1 MKRALKITLGILG
14 VIAVIVAGAATLI
27 TIRNAQ
33 AAADIEREYQ
43 AMRVQPIANLGATR
57 TLRILPLVEEAAG
70 RDGVQIE
77 HGVSYLVRT
86 DDVTLLVDL
95 GQNVQA
101 ASPSPLEHNMEQL
114 GVTTGDF
121 DTLFFSHSHP
131 DHVGGRAWW
140 QGATFSLGNQQTD
153 LSGKRVFAP
162 APMTYPGL
170 SPVVVTEPIVIAQ
183 GVASLGVLPFAEVF
197 PLNVFAPR
205 NVEQTLAVNVEGK
218 GIVLITGCGHPGVP
232 NMLARAQA
240 LFDQPIIG
248 ILGGLHYETTDLA
261 VLQPGIESLKA
272 LHPQIVGL
280 SPHDSTP
287 QAIEAFRQAFPDA
300 YRDIAVGQEIV
311 IGD

>member
-1 MKRALKITLGILG
+1 MKRALKIALSILG
-14 VIAVIVAGAATLI
+14 VIVVIVAGAAAVIAL
-27 TIRNAQ
+27 RNAQ
-33 AAADIEREYQ
+33 AAADIEREYPAMQ
-43 AMRVQPIANLGATR
+43 AQPIADPGATR

-70 RDGVQIE
+70 REGVQIE

-86 DDVTLLVDL
+86 DGLTLLMDM
-95 GQNVQA
+95 GQNA
-101 ASPSPLEHNMEQL
+101 KATSPSPLEYNMQQL

-121 DTLFFSHSHP
+121 DTLFFSHPHP
-131 DHVGGRAWW
+131 DHVGGLTWL
-140 QGATFSLGNQQTD
+140 QGATFSLGNRQMD

-170 SPVVVTEPIVIAQ
+170 SPVVVTEPMVIAN
-183 GVASLGVLPFAEVF
+183 GVASLGALPFAEVF
-197 PLNVFAPR
+197 PLSIFAPR
-205 NVEQTLAVNVEGK
+205 GVEQTLAVNVEGK
-218 GIVLITGCGHPGVP
+218 GIVLITGCGHPGLP
-232 NMLARAQA
+232 HMLARAQA
-240 LFDQPIIG
+240 VFDQPIIG
-248 ILGGLHYETTDLA
+248 ILGGLHYETADLTA
-261 VLQPGIESLKA
+261 LQPGIESLKA